1 MAEKYYEVKISFND
15 SNYEDIMNL
24 LYLEGIENILEEE
37 GQLIIYLP
45 ETGEESSQENFNEN
59 SKDRILMLKKS
70 LEITGLIGKKDFTSK
85 LTEDKNWNEEW
96 ERSIEPVY
104 IDDRI
109 IIYPSWKEN
118 ELKDIKGKIL
128 IQIDPKMSF
137 GTGHNETTQLVL
149 ELMSKYIRGTEEN
162 LFDFGCG
169 TGILSIAGI
178 KLGVG
183 KAVAVDIDKDSIS
196 NAWEYAEINGV
207 HEKIDFIHGSLKH
220 VNEET
225 FDIVCANII
234 RSVIVDNFPTLTER
248 INPGGKLF
256 LSGIMMN
263 EDQEILEHLT
273 QLEYEVVDIQMKT
286 DWIGVFAVKI

>member
-45 ETGEESSQENFNEN
+45 EVDKEKSNEN
-59 SKDRILMLKKS
+59 SKVRIALLRKS
-70 LEITGLIGKKDFTSK
+70 LEITGLIGKKDFSSK
-85 LTEDKNWNEEW
+85 LTDDKNWNEEW

-104 IDDRI
+104 IDDKI
-109 IIYPSWKEN
+109 IVYPSWKEKELN
-118 ELKDIKGKIL
+118 ETKGKIL

-149 ELMSKYIRGTEEN
+149 ELMSKYIKGTEEN

-196 NAWEYAEINGV
+196 NAWEYAEINEV
-207 HEKIDFIHGSLKH
+207 HENIDFIHGSLKDLKY
-220 VNEET
+220 ET

-234 RSVIVDNFPTLTER
+234 RSVIVDNFPALTER

-256 LSGIMMN
+256 LSGILMDD
-263 EDQEILEHLT
+263 DQEILEHLT

>member
-45 ETGEESSQENFNEN
+45 EVDKEKSNEN
-59 SKDRILMLKKS
+59 SKVRIALLRKS
-70 LEITGLIGKKDFTSK
+70 LEITGLIGKKDFSSK
-85 LTEDKNWNEEW
+85 LTDDKNWNEEW

-104 IDDRI
+104 INDKI
-109 IIYPSWKEN
+109 IVYPSWKEKELN
-118 ELKDIKGKIL
+118 ETKGKIL

-149 ELMSKYIRGTEEN
+149 ELMSKYIKGTEEN

-196 NAWEYAEINGV
+196 NAWEYAEINEV
-207 HEKIDFIHGSLKH
+207 HENIDFIHGSLKDLKY
-220 VNEET
+220 ET

-234 RSVIVDNFPTLTER
+234 RSVIVDNFPALTER

-256 LSGIMMN
+256 LSGILMDD
-263 EDQEILEHLT
+263 DQEILEHLT

>member
-45 ETGEESSQENFNEN
+45 EVDKEKSNEN
-59 SKDRILMLKKS
+59 SKVRIALLRKS
-70 LEITGLIGKKDFTSK
+70 LEITGLIGKKDFSFK
-85 LTEDKNWNEEW
+85 LTDDKNWNEEW

-104 IDDRI
+104 IDDKI
-109 IIYPSWKEN
+109 IVYPSWKEKELN
-118 ELKDIKGKIL
+118 ETKGKIL

-149 ELMSKYIRGTEEN
+149 ELMSKYIKGTEEN

-196 NAWEYAEINGV
+196 NAWEYAEINEV
-207 HEKIDFIHGSLKH
+207 HENIDFIHGSLKDLKY
-220 VNEET
+220 ET

-234 RSVIVDNFPTLTER
+234 RSVIVDNFPALTER

-256 LSGIMMN
+256 LSGILMDD
-263 EDQEILEHLT
+263 DQEILEHLT